1 MYPAGKR
8 CCFKTADADDVCTSL
23 RTSPLGDHQLPA
35 YYKQYDGCTLSTSRQ
50 LSPASYSSCGAAPPI
65 GSLLL
70 GLRDG
75 GGAGDAVSRGAER
88 EERAAARAARTLDFP
103 VLETEL
109 LHGES
114 TSKRQRR
121 CPPTGLAR
129 ALSKREAVTADDH
142 TDVRTAGV
150 HPVGSAR

>member
-1 MYPAGKR
+1 MAAK
-8 CCFKTADADDVCTSL
+8 CCEADQYWSSTTYSPVSADVSCREAVLASRQQMLTMCVQAS

-75 GGAGDAVSRGAER
+75 GAQGMR
-88 EERAAARAARTLDFP
+88 
-103 VLETEL
+103 
-109 LHGES
+109 
-114 TSKRQRR
+114 
-121 CPPTGLAR
+121 
-129 ALSKREAVTADDH
+129 
-142 TDVRTAGV
+142 
-150 HPVGSAR
+150 